1 MFQVCSV
8 HVNISIKIIALL
20 TKIIVYECLQ
30 NKDQSTNRRYA
41 LQHRTRSP
49 AMDGLYLSN
58 IGFRDIVIY
67 R

>member
-20 TKIIVYECLQ
+20 TKIIIYECLQ
-30 NKDQSTNRRYA
+30 NKDQSINRRYA
-41 LQHRTRSP
+41 LQHRSP